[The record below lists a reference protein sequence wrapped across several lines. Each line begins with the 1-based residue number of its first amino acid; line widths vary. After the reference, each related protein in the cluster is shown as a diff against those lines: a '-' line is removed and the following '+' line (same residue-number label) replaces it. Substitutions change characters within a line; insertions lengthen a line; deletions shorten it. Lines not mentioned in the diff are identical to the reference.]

1 MIVPIAKKTPKAQK
15 SREQILQAAFT
26 LFRQKG
32 YEETSMRD
40 IAKEAGMAVG
50 AAYYY
55 FRTKDEMILEI
66 YSRTQRESEIFN
78 REKCSETR
86 NFRKRFSGLL
96 FYRLGLI
103 EEHRKLFVVLT
114 QKGINPSNSLSPFS
128 AETANLR
135 IAAVRLIEDTIEGS
149 DLKISST
156 LRPILPQLLWF
167 FQMAVILFWALDTSR
182 DQSRTR
188 RLVEVALNLM
198 VPLFGMS
205 LLPLAGIFNRSVV
218 EIHGLLNTLIQE
230 ETATPS
236 PQKAQGE

>member
-26 LFRQKG
+26 LFREKG
-32 YEETSMRD
+32 YEETSMRE
-40 IAKEAGMAVG
+40 IAREAEMAVG

-66 YSRTQRESEIFN
+66 YSRTQRESEIQN
-78 REKCSETR
+78 RTTCSETR
-86 NFRKRFSGLL
+86 SFRKRISTLL

-103 EEHRKLFVVLT
+103 AEHRKLFVVLT
-114 QKGINPSNSLSPFS
+114 QKGINPSNPLSPFS
-128 AETANLR
+128 RETANLR
-135 IAAVRLIEDTIEGS
+135 KGAVRLIEDAIEGS

-182 DQSRTR
+182 EQERTR
-188 RLVEVALNLM
+188 RLVEVSLNLM

-205 LLPLAGIFNRSVV
+205 LLPLAGIFNRLVV
-218 EIHGLLNTLIQE
+218 ELHGLLNTLIQE
-230 ETATPS
+230 GVAEPS
-236 PQKAQGE
+236 PQTAQSE

>member
-26 LFRQKG
+26 LFREKG
-32 YEETSMRD
+32 YEETSMRE
-40 IAKEAGMAVG
+40 IAREAEMAVG

-66 YSRTQRESEIFN
+66 YSRTQRESEIQN
-78 REKCSETR
+78 RTTCSETR
-86 NFRKRFSGLL
+86 SFRKRISTLL

-103 EEHRKLFVVLT
+103 AEHRKLFVVLT
-114 QKGINPSNSLSPFS
+114 QKGINPSNPLSPFS
-128 AETANLR
+128 GETANLR
-135 IAAVRLIEDTIEGS
+135 KGAVRLIEDAIEGS

-182 DQSRTR
+182 EQERTR
-188 RLVEVALNLM
+188 RLVEVSLNLM

-205 LLPLAGIFNRSVV
+205 LLPLAGIFNRLVV
-218 EIHGLLNTLIQE
+218 ELHGLLNTLIQE
-230 ETATPS
+230 DVAEPS